1 MNLLGIL
8 PVLKKVSNF
17 CSKGVKLYR
26 KEMCNSCWILMF
38 YYGIC
43 SGYGGVVDNDFL
55 SSVLVTQERECSR
68 KRY

>member
-1 MNLLGIL
+1 
-8 PVLKKVSNF
+8 
-17 CSKGVKLYR
+17 
-26 KEMCNSCWILMF
+26 MF

-43 SGYGGVVDNDFL
+43 SGYGGVVDNGFL

>member
-1 MNLLGIL
+1 
-8 PVLKKVSNF
+8 
-17 CSKGVKLYR
+17 
-26 KEMCNSCWILMF
+26 MF